1 MWLVFS
7 YDQSLRAFLLGS
19 MGNIFGHLFRITT
32 FGESHGGGV
41 GVVIDGCPPRLEIS
55 VQEIQAELNRRRP
68 GQSKITTPRNEADQ
82 CEILSGVFEGKTLG
96 TPIALLVRNKD
107 QRSQDYD
114 EMAVK
119 YRPSHADA
127 TYDAKYGIRNWQGG
141 GRSSA
146 RETIGRVAAG
156 AIAKKILH
164 QIAGVEIVAYVKRIK
179 DLEGVVN
186 PDTVTL
192 DQVESNIVR
201 CPDQECADRMVDL
214 IEQVRNQGDSLGG
227 VVECVAR
234 HVPKGLGMPVF
245 DKLEADLA
253 KSVMS
258 LPATKGFEIGSG
270 FAGTVMKGS
279 EHNDEFYTDA
289 EGNIRTV
296 TNRSGG
302 VQGGISN
309 GENILIRVAFKPTAT
324 IRKEQRTVTNEGEA
338 VTLAAKGRHDPC
350 VLPRAV
356 PMVEAMVALVLCDHL
371 LRQQGQCGVV
381 TG

>member
-1 MWLVFS
+1 
-7 YDQSLRAFLLGS
+7 
-19 MGNIFGHLFRITT
+19 MGNTFGHLFRVTT

-41 GVVIDGCPPRLEIS
+41 GVTIDGCPPQLEITAE
-55 VQEIQAELNRRRP
+55 EIQKELDRRRP
-68 GQSKITTPRNEADQ
+68 GQSKITTPRKEADT

-96 TPIALLVRNKD
+96 TPIAILVRNKD
-107 QRSQDYD
+107 TRPQDYD
-114 EMAVK
+114 EMAQS

-156 AIAKKILH
+156 AIAKKIL
-164 QIAGVEIVAYVKRIK
+164 ATVAKVEIVAYVKRIK
-179 DLEGVVN
+179 DLEAVIDSN
-186 PDTVTL
+186 TVTL
-192 DQVESNIVR
+192 EQVESNIVR
-201 CPDQECADRMVDL
+201 CPDAESAERMIEL
-214 IEQVRNQGDSLGG
+214 IEQVGRQGDSIGG

-234 HVPKGLGMPVF
+234 NVPKGLGSPVF
-245 DKLEADLA
+245 DRIEADIA
-253 KSVMS
+253 KGVMS

-270 FAGTVMKGS
+270 FAGTLLNGS
-279 EHNDEFYTDA
+279 EHNDEFYTD
-289 EGNIRTV
+289 ENGELRTV

-309 GENILIRVAFKPTAT
+309 GENIILRVAFKPTAT
-324 IRKEQRTVTNEGEA
+324 IRKEQRTVNKEGEEM
-338 VTLAAKGRHDPC
+338 LLKGKGRHDPC

-371 LRQQGQCGVV
+371 LRHYGQCKVLPLN
-381 TG
+381 

>member
-1 MWLVFS
+1 
-7 YDQSLRAFLLGS
+7 
-19 MGNIFGHLFRITT
+19 MGNTFGHLFRITT

-41 GVVIDGCPPRLEIS
+41 GVVIDGCPPKLEIS
-55 VQEIQAELNRRRP
+55 AEEIQFELDRRRP
-68 GQSKITTPRNEADQ
+68 GQSKITTPRKEADT

-96 TPIALLVRNKD
+96 TPIAILVRNKD
-107 QRSQDYD
+107 TRSQDYD
-114 EMAVK
+114 EMVEK

-156 AIAKKILH
+156 AIAKKIL
-164 QIAGVEIVAYVKRIK
+164 QQVAGIEVLGYVKRIK
-179 DLEGVVN
+179 DLEAVI
-186 PDTVTL
+186 DSKTVTL
-192 DQVESNIVR
+192 EQVESNIVR
-201 CPDQECADRMVDL
+201 CPNLECA
-214 IEQVRNQGDSLGG
+214 EQMIALVESARDQGDSLGG
-227 VVECVAR
+227 VVECVVR
-234 HVPKGLGMPVF
+234 SVPKGLGSPVF

-253 KSVMS
+253 KGVMS

-270 FAGTVMKGS
+270 FAGTLMTGS
-279 EHNDEFYTDA
+279 EHNDEFYIDEA
-289 EGNIRTV
+289 GEVRTA

-309 GENILIRVAFKPTAT
+309 GEDIVIRVAFKPTAT
-324 IRKEQRTVTNEGEA
+324 IRKEQRTVTTEGEET
-338 VTLAAKGRHDPC
+338 TLAGKGRHDPC

-371 LRQQGQCGVV
+371 LRHYGQCKVL
-381 TG
+381 